1 MPYDE
6 ADETDPMMLVG
17 VELPADAS
25 SWRETAAVLAEEF
38 ARMGFGEERLMQI
51 FRDPFYAGAHQTFR
65 VLGEEAVREI
75 VRAAAAPWE
84 GIAFRERD
92 ADPETGLSL
101 LPVLEPPG
109 RSEP

>member
-25 SWRETAAVLAEEF
+25 SWRETALVLAEEF
-38 ARMGFGEERLMQI
+38 ARMGFCEERLMEV
-51 FRDPFYAGAHQTFR
+51 FRDPFYAGAHQAFLA
-65 VLGEEAVREI
+65 LGEEEVREI
-75 VRAAAAPWE
+75 VRAAATPWK

-92 ADPETGLSL
+92 ADPETGLDL
-101 LPVLEPPG
+101 LPVLDPP
-109 RSEP
+109 RRNDT